1 MSVSCSTAGVN
12 NEDII
17 LYTQVEAAE
26 QNFLGFVLSIMCMF
40 GLSFLAAS
48 FILYP
53 VTENSSKVFTTAL
66 YMCSVMRMVLSQ
78 AKHIQFV
85 SGVHITSFWLSAY
98 LWDMIN
104 AMVPIIIAVILFAAF
119 PIDSYREN
127 LGSVFLLFVSV

>member
-1 MSVSCSTAGVN
+1 MCCA
-12 NEDII
+12 
-17 LYTQVEAAE
+17 QVEAAE

-53 VTENSSKVFTTAL
+53 VAENSSKVSMTTV
-66 YMCSVMRMVLSQ
+66 YMHSIIVSMVLPQ

-85 SGVHITSFWLSAY
+85 SGVHITSFWSSAY

-104 AMVPIIIAVILFAAF
+104 SLVPVIVSLILFAAF

-127 LGSVFLLFVSV
+127 LGTVFLLFVSDTEYM

>member
-1 MSVSCSTAGVN
+1 MCCA
-12 NEDII
+12 
-17 LYTQVEAAE
+17 QVEAAE

-53 VTENSSKVFTTAL
+53 VSENSSKVSMTTV
-66 YMCSVMRMVLSQ
+66 YMHSIIVSMVLPQ

-85 SGVHITSFWLSAY
+85 SGVHITSFWSSAY

-104 AMVPIIIAVILFAAF
+104 SLVPVIVSLILFAAF

-127 LGSVFLLFVSV
+127 LGTVFLLFVSDTEYM